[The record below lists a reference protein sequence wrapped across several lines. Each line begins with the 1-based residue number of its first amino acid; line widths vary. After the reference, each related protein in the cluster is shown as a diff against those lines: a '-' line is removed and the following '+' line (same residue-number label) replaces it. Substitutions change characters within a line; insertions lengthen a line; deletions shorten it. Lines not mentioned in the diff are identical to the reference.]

1 MIGAVG
7 RGGITDT
14 FPRMINEFAGTKF
27 KIVVGY
33 PGGNDVNLAMERG
46 EVVGRNNTWSSWK
59 VTKKNWLD
67 EKKISILAYEGPK
80 PADLGN
86 VPSVQDLAKS
96 EEDKAAIRLIVAG
109 TLFGRP
115 LTAPPGVPAD
125 RIAAL
130 RAAFLATTKDPDFL
144 KEAEAGNFEVDPVD
158 GLRMQKIAEELIAL
172 PASVKARARPLIE

>member
-1 MIGAVG
+1 M
-7 RGGITDT
+7 
-14 FPRMINEFAGTKF
+14 
-27 KIVVGY
+27 
-33 PGGNDVNLAMERG
+33 
-46 EVVGRNNTWSSWK
+46 
-59 VTKKNWLD
+59 
-67 EKKISILAYEGPK
+67 
-80 PADLGN
+80 
-86 VPSVQDLAKS
+86 PSVQDLAKS

-125 RIAAL
+125 RLAAL
-130 RAAFLATTKDPDFL
+130 RAAFLMTMKDPDFL